1 MNNNNK
7 ETMKKA
13 SILLSLAAIVMM
25 AVSCNEAP
33 VATTETAEPVAH
45 KGAIVYFNL
54 DTVLEEYDMAN
65 DLSSVVETKVQG
77 INQEV
82 TRRQN
87 KLQSDVNSFQEKVNK
102 GLLTSSVA
110 EAQYAKLQQQDQE
123 FQQYA
128 AQKQQDQEFQQ
139 YAAQKQQEIYEEQS
153 VMQNQIADAIKNF
166 IDAYN
171 AEKQYAMIIA
181 TQGAI
186 LPVPVVAGDPELD
199 ITQDLIAG
207 LNAEYIK
214 NKDKK

>member
-1 MNNNNK
+1 
-7 ETMKKA
+7 MKRT
-13 SILLSLAAIVMM
+13 SIILSLAAIAMM
-25 AVSCNEAP
+25 AVSCNNTSTTT
-33 VATTETAEPVAH
+33 TTETAEPVAAH

-54 DTVLEEYDMAN
+54 DTVIKEYDMAN

-110 EAQYAKLQQQDQE
+110 EAQYQKLQ
-123 FQQYA
+123 
-128 AQKQQDQEFQQ
+128 QQDQEFQQ
-139 YAAQKQQEIYEEQS
+139 YAAQKQQEIYEEQT
-153 VMQNQIADAIKNF
+153 VMQNQIADAIKTFVDN
-166 IDAYN
+166 YN

-181 TQGAI
+181 TQGDI
-186 LPVPVVAGDPELD
+186 LPLPVVAGDAELD
-199 ITQDLIAG
+199 ITEDLVAG

>member
-1 MNNNNK
+1 
-7 ETMKKA
+7 MKKA
-13 SILLSLAAIVMM
+13 SILLSVAAIVMM
-25 AVSCNEAP
+25 AVSCNNAP

-54 DTVLEEYDMAN
+54 DTVLEQYDMAN

-128 AQKQQDQEFQQ
+128 AQKQQ
-139 YAAQKQQEIYEEQS
+139 EIYEEQS
-153 VMQNQIADAIKNF
+153 VMQNQIADAIKTF

-171 AEKQYAMIIA
+171 ADKQYSMIFA
-181 TQGAI
+181 TQGDI
-186 LPVPVVAGDPELD
+186 LPAPMVAGDESLD
-199 ITQDLIAG
+199 ITEELLEG

-214 NKDKK
+214 TKNAK

>member
-1 MNNNNK
+1 
-7 ETMKKA
+7 MKKA
-13 SILLSLAAIVMM
+13 SILLSVAAIVMM
-25 AVSCNEAP
+25 AVSCNNAP
-33 VATTETAEPVAH
+33 VATTETAEPVAAH

-54 DTVLEEYDMAN
+54 DTVLEQYDMAN

-87 KLQSDVNSFQEKVNK
+87 KLQSDVNSFQDKVNK

-128 AQKQQDQEFQQ
+128 AQKQQ
-139 YAAQKQQEIYEEQS
+139 EIYEEQS
-153 VMQNQIADAIKNF
+153 VMQNQIADAIKTF
-166 IDAYN
+166 IDSYN

-186 LPVPVVAGDPELD
+186 LPLPVTVGDPDLD

>member
-1 MNNNNK
+1 
-7 ETMKKA
+7 MKKA
-13 SILLSLAAIVMM
+13 SILLSVAAIVMM
-25 AVSCNEAP
+25 AVSCNNAP

-54 DTVLEEYDMAN
+54 DTVLEQYDMAN

-128 AQKQQDQEFQQ
+128 AQKQQ
-139 YAAQKQQEIYEEQS
+139 EIYEEQS
-153 VMQNQIADAIKNF
+153 VMQNQIADAIKTF
-166 IDAYN
+166 IDSYN

-199 ITQDLIAG
+199 ITEDLIAG